1 MCKQQAINAGQLERE
16 HSSMQILP
24 QKDLADFV
32 ADSVELAM
40 VHHVWREVL
49 DE

>member
-1 MCKQQAINAGQLERE
+1 MQALPRE
-16 HSSMQILP
+16 N
-24 QKDLADFV
+24 LADFV

-40 VHHVWREVL
+40 VHRVWREVL